1 MDHTPSLILVID
13 DDPGMCRVARALFE
27 GEGFEVVTD
36 QDAASAL
43 SWLERGDTRPP
54 DVILLDLHMPGMT
67 GSTFAREYHARTV
80 APAPLVVL
88 SADVA
93 ASLEELSWAAER
105 LVKPVDVDRM
115 LDAVRR
121 QLAPSHPREGDP
133 PSA

>member
-1 MDHTPSLILVID
+1 
-13 DDPGMCRVARALFE
+13 MCRVARALFE
-27 GEGFEVVTD
+27 GEGFQVVTT

-43 SWLERGDTRPP
+43 SWLGTDGAPQP

-67 GSTFAREYHARTV
+67 GSTFAREYRARTA

-88 SADVA
+88 SADVV
-93 ASLEELSWAAER
+93 ASLDELPWAAER

-121 QLAPSHPREGDP
+121 QLPPR
-133 PSA
+133 

>member
-1 MDHTPSLILVID
+1 MDHTTSLILVID
-13 DDPGMCRVARALFE
+13 DDAGMCRVARALFE
-27 GEGFEVVTD
+27 GEGFRVVTT

-43 SWLERGDTRPP
+43 SWLGGDDAPRP

-67 GSTFAREYHARTV
+67 GTTFAREYHARTE

-88 SADVA
+88 SADVVSSA
-93 ASLEELSWAAER
+93 EELPWAAER

-121 QLAPSHPREGDP
+121 HLPQ
-133 PSA
+133 